1 MLAFIQDI
9 TNGSWGITLLLF
21 LAVILVLYLA
31 RSFAH
36 SAIKTCFE
44 TVYRGLRLFSA
55 FILFSRKS
63 LNQRNREV
71 LLEQGR
77 EQIDR
82 DLEKQFFEISKYIQ
96 RDLGGY
102 PELQRKI
109 LEQVTKIQDDH
120 DRSREVPLPSPDW
133 LEAVEAVS
141 KIDDQKKGGFGDNI
155 LKQIHKAAEIQ
166 HRESVANYR
175 KEMAKRHKILQNI
188 APNWRKIAYS
198 VDEVGNRLRE
208 VIRRSE
214 IIDGYME
221 RFNEVTSGS
230 EKAVRSLK
238 SSAITQ
244 FLISAL
250 VVAIAIG
257 GAFFNFHLIAL
268 PMSEMVGSVE
278 RVGGVKVADLSALVI
293 ICLEISAGIFL
304 LESLRITRLF
314 PLIGSMDDRVRRV
327 IMICAASVLL
337 ILACTESA
345 LAFMRDQ
352 IAADLELLR
361 VSLSGSEPQAET
373 PSGINEWIPLAANM
387 TLGFILPLALTMVAI
402 PLEYLL
408 QTGRSVFGSLL
419 EGVMNNIYLL
429 LRVLAN
435 VFRQAGKLTINF
447 YDLLIAAPLWIE
459 AAVQKSM
466 AKRAIIQNSQPKL
479 QKLQDPIITETNS
492 DDLDKQLT
500 QGIKP

>member
-9 TNGSWGITLLLF
+9 TNGSWGMTLFLF
-21 LAVILVLYLA
+21 LAFILVLYLA

-36 SAIKTCFE
+36 SAIRTCFD
-44 TVYRGLRLFSA
+44 TLYRGLRLLSA
-55 FILFSRKS
+55 FVLFSRKS
-63 LNQRNREV
+63 LSERNREV

-77 EQIDR
+77 EQVDR

-102 PELQRKI
+102 PELQRQVQ
-109 LEQVTKIQDDH
+109 EQVTKIQDDH
-120 DRSREVPLPSPDW
+120 DHSREVPLPDPNW
-133 LEAVEAVS
+133 LEAIQAVS
-141 KIDDQKKGGFGDNI
+141 KINSQKGSGFSDSI
-155 LKQIHKAAEIQ
+155 VKQIHKSAELQ
-166 HRESVANYR
+166 HKESVANYR
-175 KEMAKRHKILQNI
+175 KEMAKRHKILQGI
-188 APNWRKIAYS
+188 APHWRKIAYS

-208 VIRRSE
+208 VIRRAD
-214 IIDGYME
+214 IIDSYME

-230 EKAVRSLK
+230 EKAVRALK

-244 FLISAL
+244 FIIAAL
-250 VVAIAIG
+250 VVAIAVG

-293 ICLEISAGIFL
+293 ICIEISAGIFL

-314 PLIGSMDDRVRRV
+314 PLIGSMDDRIRRV
-327 IMICAASVLL
+327 IMFCAGTVLL
-337 ILACTESA
+337 VLACTESA

-361 VSLSGSEPQAET
+361 ASLAGSEAQAEA
-373 PSGINEWIPLAANM
+373 PEGIYEWIPLAANM
-387 TLGFILPLALTMVAI
+387 VLGFVLPLALTMVAI

-419 EGVMNNIYLL
+419 EALMNNIYLF
-429 LRVLAN
+429 LRIVAN
-435 VFRQAGKLTINF
+435 IFRQAGKLTINF
-447 YDLLIAAPLWIE
+447 YDLIIAAPLWIE
-459 AAVQKSM
+459 AMVQKSM
-466 AKRAIIQNSQPKL
+466 AQKPKKTQQPRVK
-479 QKLQDPIITETNS
+479 DPIITETDS
-492 DDLDKQLT
+492 DDLDQQLDKQLT
-500 QGIKP
+500 QGAKP